1 MMEAARERFV
11 EHLRSEVRAS
21 PHTIRAYSR
30 DIAEFDDSVR
40 RRHGRASRPSDLN
53 QREVRAYLAELHTTA
68 ATSSIARKLS
78 ALRTFGELLRRE
90 GVIADNEVA
99 LVSSPKRTNK
109 LPVALPVQDIERMI
123 DTDPDPG
130 TNLATPDAHGTR
142 DDDPRQVR
150 DRAVLE
156 VLYGAGLRV
165 GECAALD
172 VGHLRFSSD
181 DEVVVRVISG
191 KGGKGRIVFLGRPAA
206 KAVSAWLRVRVAL
219 VRPTTPPAALFVGN
233 RGARLGVRQIREMVY
248 RRSELSA
255 RARVGPHSLR
265 HSFATHLLD
274 NGCDLR
280 AIQAMLGHASLST
293 TQRYTHI
300 SMGKLIGVYT
310 AAHPRAM
317 AVDSRTDASS
327 ESSAD
332 DGTEQP

>member
-1 MMEAARERFV
+1 MRFV

-30 DIAEFDDSVR
+30 DIAAFDDSVR
-40 RRHGRASRPSDLN
+40 RRHGRPSRPSDLN
-53 QREVRAYLAELHTTA
+53 QREVRAYLAELHTSA
-68 ATSSIARKLS
+68 AASSIARKLS
-78 ALRTFGELLRRE
+78 ALRTFGELLRRD

-99 LVSSPKRTNK
+99 LVSSPKRSNK

-123 DTDPDPG
+123 DTDIDTDTDRREG
-130 TNLATPDAHGTR
+130 TP

-191 KGGKGRIVFLGRPAA
+191 KGGKDRIVFLGRPAA
-206 KAVSAWLRVRVAL
+206 EAVSAWLRVRVAL
-219 VRPTTPPAALFVGN
+219 VRPRTPAAALFVGN

-248 RRSELSA
+248 RRSEASA

-317 AVDSRTDASS
+317 RTDAAADSGP
-327 ESSAD
+327 ESSTEIRAD